1 MQLKQN
7 HLEERMDLVSTQK
20 ETYNFMEFENKLRK
34 EIDGFFKH
42 EWKRLDPVYDKIE
55 RFRREIDSFADEFDT
70 WNTKLKQAQMEQI
83 KRDEYIRADIHEEL
97 KVLRRETMKY
107 DEKINNLLRVKD
119 DSSVQIRAVD
129 IRVQNYRE

>member
-1 MQLKQN
+1 
-7 HLEERMDLVSTQK
+7 MDLVSTQK

-42 EWKRLDPVYDKIE
+42 EWKRLDPVYDKID
-55 RFRREIDSFADEFDT
+55 RFRREIDSFADEFDG
-70 WNTKLKQAQMEQI
+70 WNTKLKQAQLEQV
-83 KRDEYIRADIHEEL
+83 KRDEYIRSDIHEEL

-119 DSSVQIRAVD
+119 DSSVQIKAVD
-129 IRVQNYRE
+129 VRVQNYRE